1 MMINTTNI
9 RKDFP
14 ILQQTIHGNPLIY
27 LDNAATTQKP
37 ESVIRIIEE
46 LYRTCNA
53 NIHRGVHF
61 MSEQC
66 TQKYEEAREKVR
78 KFINAE
84 KTSEIVFTSGTTG
97 SINLVA
103 HSFGERFISAGDEV
117 IISEMEHHSN
127 IVPWQLLCERKGAKI
142 KIIPFD
148 AQGVLQIDLLDSLIT
163 ERTKIIAVTHIS
175 NVLGTIN
182 PVKRIIAKA
191 HSHNIPVLI
200 DGAQAAPHEHIDVRD
215 LDCDFYV
222 FSGHKMYAPT
232 GIGVLYGKEK
242 LFEQM
247 SPYQGG
253 GDMISTVTLEKTT
266 YADLPLKF
274 EAGTQNFI
282 DAIAL
287 GAAIDYINNIG
298 KQNIIEYERRL
309 LNYATT
315 KLLKIENLKIYGEA
329 NEKTSLVSFLIN
341 DIHHLDTG
349 MILDKS
355 GIAVRTGTL
364 CTEPLL
370 AHFVKTGFVRASFA
384 FYNTFDEIDIL
395 CEKLQ
400 KILLM
405 FK

>member
-1 MMINTTNI
+1 MIDTIKI

-14 ILQQTIHGNPLIY
+14 ILQQTVHGNPLIY
-27 LDNAATTQKP
+27 LDNAATAQKP
-37 ESVIRIIEE
+37 ECVIQTVDE
-46 LYRTCNA
+46 LYRKYNA

-61 MSEQC
+61 LSEQC
-66 TQKYEEAREKVR
+66 TQKYENAREKVH

-84 KTSEIVFTSGTTG
+84 KTSEIIFTSGTTA

-103 HSFGERFISAGDEV
+103 YSFGERFISAGDEV

-127 IVPWQLLCERKGAKI
+127 IVPWQLLCERKGAAI
-142 KIIPFD
+142 KVIPFD
-148 AQGVLQIDLLDSLIT
+148 DKGVLQTDLLDTLIT
-163 ERTKIIAVTHIS
+163 ERTKIIALTHIS

-182 PVKRIIAKA
+182 PVKEIIAKA

-200 DGAQAAPHEHIDVRD
+200 DGAQAAPHENIDVRD
-215 LDCDFYV
+215 LDCDFYA
-222 FSGHKMYAPT
+222 FSGHKMYATT
-232 GIGVLYGKEK
+232 GIGILYGKEK
-242 LFEQM
+242 FLEQM
-247 SPYQGG
+247 PPYQGG
-253 GDMISTVTLEKTT
+253 GDMIATVTFAKTT

-274 EAGTQNFI
+274 EAGTLNFI

-287 GAAIDYINNIG
+287 GAAIDYINGVG
-298 KQNIIEYERRL
+298 KQNIMDYERQL
-309 LNYATT
+309 LTYAT
-315 KLLKIENLKIYGEA
+315 KKFLEVENLKIYGEA
-329 NEKTSLVSFLIN
+329 NEKTSLISFLLD

-370 AHFVKTGFVRASFA
+370 AHFGKTGLVRASFA

-395 CEKLQ
+395 CEKLK
-400 KILLM
+400 KILSM

>member
-1 MMINTTNI
+1 MIDPINI

-14 ILQQTIHGNPLIY
+14 ILQQTVHGNPLIY
-27 LDNAATTQKP
+27 FDNAATTQKP
-37 ESVIRIIEE
+37 ECVIRTIDE

-61 MSEQC
+61 LSEQC
-66 TQKYEEAREKVR
+66 TQKYENTREKVR
-78 KFINAE
+78 EFINAE
-84 KTSEIVFTSGTTG
+84 KTSEIVFTSGTTS

-103 HSFGERFISAGDEV
+103 YSFGERFISQGDEI

-127 IVPWQLLCERKGAKI
+127 IVPWQLLCERKGATI

-148 AQGVLQIDLLDSLIT
+148 EKGVLKTHLLDSLIT
-163 ERTKIIAVTHIS
+163 ERTKLIAVTHIS

-182 PVKRIIAKA
+182 PVKEIIEKA
-191 HSHNIPVLI
+191 HLHNVTVLI
-200 DGAQAAPHEHIDVRD
+200 DGAQAAPHENIDVRD
-215 LDCDFYV
+215 LDCDFYA

-242 LFEQM
+242 WLEQM
-247 SPYQGG
+247 PPYQGG
-253 GDMISTVTLEKTT
+253 GDMIATVTLEKTT

-274 EAGTQNFI
+274 EAGTLNYI
-282 DAIAL
+282 DTIAL
-287 GAAIDYINNIG
+287 GAAIDYINSIG
-298 KQNIIEYERRL
+298 KQNIINYEREL
-309 LNYATT
+309 LNYATK
-315 KLLKIENLKIYGEA
+315 KLLSIENLKIYGEA
-329 NEKTSLVSFLIN
+329 KEKTSLVSFLL
-341 DIHHLDTG
+341 DGIHHLDTG
-349 MILDKS
+349 MILDKY

-370 AHFVKTGFVRASFA
+370 AHFGKTGFVRASFA
-384 FYNTFDEIDIL
+384 FYNTFDEIDVL
-395 CEKLQ
+395 CEKLK

>member
-1 MMINTTNI
+1 MDAINV

-14 ILQQTIHGNPLIY
+14 ILSATVHGKPLIY

-37 ESVIRIIEE
+37 ECVIQTIDE
-46 LYRTCNA
+46 LYRTSNA

-61 MSEQC
+61 LSEQC
-66 TQKYEEAREKVR
+66 TQKYETARETVR

-84 KTSEIVFTSGTTG
+84 KTSEIVFTAGTTS

-103 HSFGERFISAGDEV
+103 ASFGERFVASGDEI

-127 IVPWQLLCERKGAKI
+127 IVSWQLLCERKGARLKV
-142 KIIPFD
+142 IPFD
-148 AQGVLQIDLLDSLIT
+148 DNGILLINLLDSLIT
-163 ERTKIIAVTHIS
+163 ERTKIIAVTHAS

-182 PVKRIIAKA
+182 PVKEIIAKA

-200 DGAQAAPHEHIDVRD
+200 DGAQAAPHGNVDVRD
-215 LDCDFYV
+215 LDCDFYA
-222 FSGHKMYAPT
+222 FSGHKIYAPT

-242 LFEQM
+242 LLEQM
-247 SPYQGG
+247 PPYQGG
-253 GDMISTVTLEKTT
+253 GDMISTVTFDKTT
-266 YADLPLKF
+266 YAQLPLKF

-287 GAAIDYINNIG
+287 GSAIDYINKTG
-298 KQNIIEYERRL
+298 RQNIVEYEQKL
-309 LNYATT
+309 LGYATQ
-315 KLLKIENLKIYGEA
+315 KLSEIDGLKIYGKA
-329 NEKTSLVSFLIN
+329 DQKVAIVSFLLN

-349 MILDKS
+349 MILDKT

-370 AHFVKTGFVRASFA
+370 SHFNIRGLVRASFS

-395 CEKLQ
+395 CENLK
-400 KILLM
+400 KISLM